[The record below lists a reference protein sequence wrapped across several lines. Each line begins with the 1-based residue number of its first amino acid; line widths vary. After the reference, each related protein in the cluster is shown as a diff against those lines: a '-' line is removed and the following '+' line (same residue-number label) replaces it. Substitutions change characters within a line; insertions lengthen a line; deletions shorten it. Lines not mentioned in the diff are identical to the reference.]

1 MAIVDAGPVS
11 AMRVDGTN
19 TDAGQAEDQAAPV
32 VQGIGEATVN
42 TKTQVWS
49 WFRCGLPIAGAITMW
64 ISAVPIS
71 AASTADMTR
80 PMANIQAGL
89 GKLLDCQWQGSEVYA
104 VCPTKQIA

>member
-1 MAIVDAGPVS
+1 
-11 AMRVDGTN
+11 
-19 TDAGQAEDQAAPV
+19 
-32 VQGIGEATVN
+32 
-42 TKTQVWS
+42 
-49 WFRCGLPIAGAITMW
+49 MW